1 MYMKKDKMVEKI
13 LRNLILKQNQRSGFK
28 IFHIGYI
35 NLLFVKNEFC
45 FLGGQLHK
53 KL

>member
-28 IFHIGYI
+28 IFSHRLYK
-35 NLLFVKNEFC
+35 FDFC
-45 FLGGQLHK
+45 K
-53 KL
+53 E